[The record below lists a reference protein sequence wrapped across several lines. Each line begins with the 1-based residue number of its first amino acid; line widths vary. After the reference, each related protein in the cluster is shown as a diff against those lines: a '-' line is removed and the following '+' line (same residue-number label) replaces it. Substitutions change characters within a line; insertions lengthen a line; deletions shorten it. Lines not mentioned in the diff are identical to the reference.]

1 MKGLIVFLA
10 GKRVLT
16 AALMSATVL
25 ATTPSMAET
34 IFGAMAKAYS
44 NNSTLN
50 ADRAGVRVT
59 DEGVAVAKSGYR
71 PVVSATADL
80 TTTASRLDGG
90 THGTRN
96 TGTFGIQI
104 NQTLFDGF
112 TVSNN
117 IKSAKTQVL
126 AARENLRNN
135 EQNLLFSAAQ
145 AYMDVYLNRQI
156 VILRQKNLEFLDEQL
171 RAAKARSDVGEGTR
185 TDVAQAEASKASAIA
200 TLDAAKSD
208 EKIAEANYIQIVG
221 TTPGRLAAAAMAS
234 KSLPKS
240 MQQAFSIAT
249 GNHPAILASQY
260 AVDAAG
266 YSVKANEGQLLPQVG
281 LVGTVEREEI
291 FSGGISTG
299 TTDSTSASAGI
310 QVTILIYNG
319 GRTSALVRQ
328 SKETLGQL
336 PHRGRCGARQCP
348 PGHRS
353 SLFANGISQGT
364 DRCTKVS
371 GGCRATRLERRD
383 RGAQGW
389 PAHHPGR
396 LERAGRRSHRSGI
409 ARTGRTGQCRY
420 QLCGSVSR
428 WPIDRI
434 ADRTSGCRVQ
444 TGRAL
449 RSGKG
454 QVDRSAHAGR
464 ALISDLSAV
473 CRFQICRQADR
484 LAANC
489 FPAPVEA
496 FFRKSVG

>member
-71 PVVSATADL
+71 PTVSATADL
-80 TTTASRLDGG
+80 TTTARRLDGG
-90 THGTRN
+90 THGTSH

-112 TVSNN
+112 TISNN

-171 RAAKARSDVGEGTR
+171 RAAKARFDVGEGTR

-221 TTPGRLAAAAMAS
+221 TTPGKLAAAAMAS

-266 YSVKANEGQLLPQVG
+266 YSVKANEGALLPQVG
-281 LVGTVEREEI
+281 LVGTVQRDEI

-299 TTDSTSASAGI
+299 TTDGTSASAGI
-310 QVTILIYNG
+310 QVTIPIYNG

-328 SKETLGQL
+328 SKETLGQ
-336 PHRGRCGARQCP
+336 RRIEVDVARDSVRQAIAQAYSQMESAKAQIVAQ
-348 PGHRS
+348 RS
-353 SLFANGISQGT
+353 VVAAAQLALNGVIEE
-364 DRCTKVS
+364 RKV
-371 GGCRATRLERRD
+371 GQRTTLD
-383 RGAQGW
+383 VLNAQ
-389 PAHHPGR
+389 ADV
-396 LERAGRRSHRSGI
+396 L
-409 ARTGRTGQCRY
+409 TGQVSLAQAERD
-420 QLCGSVSR
+420 SVV
-428 WPIDRI
+428 
-434 ADRTSGCRVQ
+434 TSYAV
-444 TGRAL
+444 
-449 RSGKG
+449 
-454 QVDRSAHAGR
+454 
-464 ALISDLSAV
+464 LSAV
-473 CRFQICRQADR
+473 GRLTASQIGLQVAEYR
-484 LAANC
+484 
-489 FPAPVEA
+489 PEEHYEA
-496 FFRKSVG
+496 VKDKWIGLRTPDGR

>member
-171 RAAKARSDVGEGTR
+171 RAAKARFDVGEGTR

-310 QVTILIYNG
+310 QVTIPIYNG

-328 SKETLGQL
+328 SKETLGQ
-336 PHRGRCGARQCP
+336 RRIEVDVARDSVRQAIAQAYSQMESAKAQIVAQ
-348 PGHRS
+348 RS
-353 SLFANGISQGT
+353 VVAAAQLALNGVIEE
-364 DRCTKVS
+364 RKV
-371 GGCRATRLERRD
+371 GQRTTLD
-383 RGAQGW
+383 VLNAQ
-389 PAHHPGR
+389 ADV
-396 LERAGRRSHRSGI
+396 L
-409 ARTGRTGQCRY
+409 TGQVSLAQAERD
-420 QLCGSVSR
+420 SVV
-428 WPIDRI
+428 
-434 ADRTSGCRVQ
+434 TSYAV
-444 TGRAL
+444 
-449 RSGKG
+449 
-454 QVDRSAHAGR
+454 
-464 ALISDLSAV
+464 LSAV
-473 CRFQICRQADR
+473 GRLTASQIGLQVAEYR
-484 LAANC
+484 
-489 FPAPVEA
+489 PEEHYEA
-496 FFRKSVG
+496 VKDKWIGLRTPDGR